1 MFVFYGC
8 SKGLSL
14 SRFFSVCVFLFSSRY
29 LVLCCVFFFSNFYV
43 RPYTESTR
51 KNKNRKTPLS
61 PGIPSCKGTPAE
73 VATGTGAAAR
83 AGATA
88 RVLFRSSSGKSC
100 LKRVFRVVCELRS
113 NFLISGFTTIRC
125 FPPLARIQI
134 FGNPGSEKSESA

>member
-14 SRFFSVCVFLFSSRY
+14 SLLLCLCLSLFFPLSCSLLCLLFY
-29 LVLCCVFFFSNFYV
+29 FYV